1 MKNERLTAAQKIRD
15 KYTEKERTELDELYE
30 LDRRVKHPVNI
41 FAYIFGAISAVI
53 MGMGMSLVMTDI
65 SSVIG
70 IDDGLVPG
78 IIIGA
83 IGLILAIVNYPIYKS
98 AVGARKKRYA
108 PEIISLSD
116 KIINK

>member
-53 MGMGMSLVMTDI
+53 MGMGMSFARGMRTMR
-65 SSVIG
+65 
-70 IDDGLVPG
+70 
-78 IIIGA
+78 
-83 IGLILAIVNYPIYKS
+83 KS
-98 AVGARKKRYA
+98 MSTMA
-108 PEIISLSD
+108 
-116 KIINK
+116 